1 MSAPRSKRTV
11 VTEQPLNVKAESSD
25 FEQVTE
31 PRSIA
36 RG

>member
-1 MSAPRSKRTV
+1 MSASRSKRTV
-11 VTEQPLNVKAESSD
+11 VASPLPLMAESSN